1 MNCEDTIMAEFPLER
16 DEFVKALHAQRDRYW
31 REHPFHTRLHQGKLS
46 DREIRCWVANRWY
59 YQAALPRKD
68 AAILA
73 NCPLP
78 EVRRRWISRIVY
90 QDGISEGEGG
100 LEAWLCLAE
109 AVGLGREEVISER
122 HVAPGVRFAT
132 DAYLTF
138 ARERPW
144 IEAVAASLTE
154 LFSPDLMRDRVVAMR
169 RQYPW
174 IDPAGYAYFE
184 SRTSAAVS
192 DAEVGLDLVLSH
204 CRTRAA
210 QNAAQD
216 ALAFKCDVLWAL
228 LDGIEHATTDQAW
241 DPAWMAPSASR

>member
-1 MNCEDTIMAEFPLER
+1 MAEFPLDR
-16 DEFVKALHAQRDRYW
+16 DEFAQALHTKRDSYW
-31 REHPFHTRLHQGKLS
+31 REHPFHRRLHQGKLS
-46 DREIRCWVANRWY
+46 EHAIRTWVANRWY

-78 EVRRRWISRIVY
+78 EVRRRWIGRIVY
-90 QDGISEGEGG
+90 QDGTSEGEGG
-100 LEAWLCLAE
+100 LEAWMRLAE
-109 AVGLGREEVISER
+109 AVGLTREEVIAER

-132 DAYLTF
+132 DAYLAF

-154 LFSPDLMRDRVVAMR
+154 LFSPDLMRDRMVAMR
-169 RQYPW
+169 RHYPW

-192 DAEVGLDLVLSH
+192 DADVGLDLVLSH

-228 LDGIEHATTDQAW
+228 LDGIEHAASDQSQDMTW
-241 DPAWMAPSASR
+241 LAPSASR